1 MKRQISICD
10 SYLLLIGLSLLGAKA
25 FPMAITKTFLLATM
39 LVSLYFFIILNS
51 KYKLPLYFKALNPL
65 ILVFTI
71 YGVFFLFS
79 GGAIVEG
86 EKISGT
92 SYLLDVYMSLLPVY
106 AFYTFARRGQL
117 TEKKMAY
124 WSVVFLFLTIFVY
137 YKTQVQIMTQLYD
150 KGLEVDSVTNNTA
163 YTFLG
168 LMPALVVFRKRPLV
182 QYAFL
187 LICGIF
193 IFLSMKRGAIL
204 IFTIVLLFF
213 IYNNVK
219 DEPSN
224 KKKTVKIILSIIIL
238 ISGFVFVSYLL
249 DNNSFFLDRVNQTKS
264 GESSGRNDIYKVY
277 YNHFINENNFFHLLF
292 GNGANGGLGFASVSA
307 HNDWLEIAISQ
318 GIMGLL
324 FYIYYWLCFAIT
336 WIRSTKVP
344 ISHYAIGIFFL
355 IYFIASFFS
364 MSFNSIVG
372 PASMIL
378 GYYLALYD
386 LSRKKRVAA
395 N

>member
-1 MKRQISICD
+1 MKRQFCICD
-10 SYLLLIGLSLLGAKA
+10 FYLLLVGLSLLGAKA
-25 FPMAITKTFLLATM
+25 FPMAITKTFLLAIM
-39 LVSLYFFIILNS
+39 VVSLYFFVSSNS
-51 KYKLPLYFKALNPL
+51 KYKLPLYFRALNPL

-71 YGVFFLFS
+71 YGILFLFS

-86 EKISGT
+86 ETISGT

-106 AFYTFARRGQL
+106 AFYTFARSGQL

-124 WSVVFLFLTIFVY
+124 WSVVFLFLTVFVY
-137 YKTQVQIMTQLYD
+137 YKTQVQIMTRLYD
-150 KGLEVDSVTNNTA
+150 IGLEVDNVTNNTA

-168 LMPALVVFRKRPLV
+168 LMPALVVFRKKPLV
-182 QYAFL
+182 QYIFL
-187 LICGIF
+187 LICGVF
-193 IFLSMKRGAIL
+193 IFLSMKRGAIF
-204 IFTIVLLFF
+204 IFTIVLVYF
-213 IYNNVK
+213 IYNNIK

-224 KKKTVKIILSIIIL
+224 KKKKIKIILSILIL
-238 ISGFVFVSYLL
+238 IGGVVFVSYLL
-249 DNNSFFLDRVNQTKS
+249 ENNSFFLDRVDQTKS

-277 YNHFINENNFFHLLF
+277 YNHFINENNIFYLLF
-292 GNGANGGLGFASVSA
+292 GNGANGGLKFASVSA

-318 GIMGLL
+318 GLIGLL
-324 FYIYYWLCFAIT
+324 LYVYYWLCFAIT
-336 WIRSTKVP
+336 WVRSNKVP

-355 IYFIASFFS
+355 VYFIATFFS

-378 GYYLALYD
+378 GYYLAVYD
-386 LSRKKRVAA
+386 LSRRKNVA